1 MQDIFVA
8 IMAAIR
14 IGCADKNAQVN
25 IFAINLFLT
34 VIKDVYKYFENMES
48 KEHKLQFITHIGHI
62 IDSLLTLIGERNSQL
77 RADALNCLLE
87 ASRFV
92 LMGAEVQID
101 RTAAADRDASGA
113 SQQVADEHYIARL
126 NLLQN
131 LIRTH
136 RISKKRQIAQIVD
149 YALSKL
155 GSESSAVRIN
165 AYLTL

>member
-1 MQDIFVA
+1 
-8 IMAAIR
+8 MAAIR

-87 ASRFV
+87 ASKFV

-101 RTAAADRDASGA
+101 RTAAADRDASGV
-113 SQQVADEHYIARL
+113 SQQIADEHYIARL
-126 NLLQN
+126 NLL
-131 LIRTH
+131 
-136 RISKKRQIAQIVD
+136 
-149 YALSKL
+149 
-155 GSESSAVRIN
+155 
-165 AYLTL
+165 